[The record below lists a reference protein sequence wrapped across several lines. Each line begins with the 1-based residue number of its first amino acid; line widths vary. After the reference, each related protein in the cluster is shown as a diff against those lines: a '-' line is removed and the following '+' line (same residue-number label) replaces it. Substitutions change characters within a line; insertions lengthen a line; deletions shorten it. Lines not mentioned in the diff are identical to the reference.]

1 MLSIKNRLRKKKEF
15 SFIYKKGETY
25 HTKYLTLYCYKTKY
39 NFCKVGFSV
48 SKKIGDSVTRHKVKR
63 RLSEIV
69 RLSIKNFPINNY
81 IFVSKNGIESLDYN
95 ALKEQVEQVISKV
108 KTDEGK

>member
-39 NFCKVGFSV
+39 DFCKVGFSV

-69 RLSIKNFPINNY
+69 RLSIKSLPINNY
-81 IFVSKNGIESLDYN
+81 IFVCKNGIESLDYQS
-95 ALKEQVEQVISKV
+95 LKDEVQQIIGKV
-108 KTDEGK
+108 K